1 VCFFVGN
8 GMVSS
13 KRRMLLKTTVRSIT
27 MILTSETS
35 IEITKEELK
44 KLPRDYFQG
53 EVVLVETTKDA
64 VKAAAILAHEGVIG
78 VDTETKP
85 SFKKGQRNTAC
96 LLQLAS
102 KDICFLFRIHKFS
115 LPQEILDI
123 FSDETIIKSGVAV
136 FDDFKEL
143 QKIYKFTPRSVV
155 DLNILAPKYGFKSI
169 GAQKLTGI
177 LLGFYLSKKQQVS
190 NWEAVSLSDGQK
202 RYAAS
207 DAWIGREIYLKMIQ
221 MDRIQ
226 KN

>member
-1 VCFFVGN
+1 
-8 GMVSS
+8 MV
-13 KRRMLLKTTVRSIT
+13 
-27 MILTSETS
+27 LTAETG

-53 EVVLVETTKDA
+53 EVILVETAEDA
-64 VKAAAILAHEGVIG
+64 ISAAAILCNEGVIG

-96 LLQLAS
+96 LLQLATREIS
-102 KDICFLFRIHKFS
+102 FLLRIHKFEI
-115 LPQEILDI
+115 PQEILDI
-123 FSDETIIKSGVAV
+123 FSDEKIIKSGVAV

-143 QKIYKFTPRSVV
+143 QRSYSFSPKSVV
-155 DLNILAPKYGFKSI
+155 DLNLLAPKYGFKSI

-177 LLGFYLSKKQQVS
+177 LLGFYLSKRQQVS
-190 NWEAVSLSDGQK
+190 NWEAESLSEGQK

-207 DAWIGREIYLKMIQ
+207 DAWVGREIYLELVKME
-221 MDRIQ
+221 RIQ